1 LRFIIK
7 GNRRRRVKV
16 SFVREVLLELAGG
29 GQFRRQTMRR
39 VAFSLRVK
47 GIRAEEWKQ
56 WLAENGGRL
65 LLFARGWSNTRE
77 DAEDLVQEAILRLW
91 HNQKEKGDGPPDL
104 PLVFS
109 TIRFCGLS
117 HHRSE
122 KRRRKRED
130 SVVYL
135 NDFQDVWLDP
145 MMEDD
150 EDADVLRDAVQG
162 LSQKLREVVVM
173 KTWGGLTFLQI
184 SEALAISPN
193 TAASRYRYALE
204 QLSHALRRVKEDRHE
219 SA

>member
-1 LRFIIK
+1 MQ
-7 GNRRRRVKV
+7 VK
-16 SFVREVLLELAGG
+16 ENPA
-29 GQFRRQTMRR
+29 
-39 VAFSLRVK
+39 K
-47 GIRAEEWKQ
+47 EWKR
-56 WLAENGGRL
+56 WLAECGPRL
-65 LLFARGWSNTRE
+65 LLFARGWSTCRE

-91 HNQKEKGDGPPDL
+91 HQQKEKGGEPPDL

-122 KRRRKRED
+122 KRRRKREE

-145 MMEDD
+145 VLEED
-150 EDADVLRDAVQG
+150 EEALALRDAVQK

-173 KTWGGLTFLQI
+173 KIWGGLTFLQI
-184 SEALAISPN
+184 SETLAISPN

-204 QLSHALRRVKEDRHE
+204 QLAHELRRVKEDRYE